1 MPTVSIAFQTNK
13 RAQAYID
20 LAKHVDQYAF
30 DAVSVYCDAPYH
42 TSYGPLLL
50 MAPHI
55 TRARLG
61 CAAISPARMA
71 PIDIA
76 ADAALLADYAQA
88 GTYLGIARGAWL
100 DDYGI
105 SEPSKPIQAIRETIA
120 IVRALWSGQ
129 PAGYDGQVYRLAAHV
144 KADYPLPSQ
153 PIPIMIGSWG
163 AKLCA
168 LAGEV
173 ADEVKVG
180 GSANPNVVPVI
191 RAYIAN
197 GEQTAQRR
205 PGSVGIALGAVTVVD
220 ADRAQARQAAREA
233 AVLYLPVVVPLDP
246 SVSVEPELI
255 ARLRVCADRGDFR
268 AGAAL
273 ISDELL
279 DRFAFA
285 GDCNDLI
292 AQCERL
298 YAAGVDRIEF
308 GTPHGLC
315 DAATG
320 ITVLGG
326 TVLPA
331 LQQMGYLRA

>member
-105 SEPSKPIQAIRETIA
+105 SEPSKPIQASAKPSPSCVPCGAANR
-120 IVRALWSGQ
+120 RAMTGRS
-129 PAGYDGQVYRLAAHV
+129 
-144 KADYPLPSQ
+144 
-153 PIPIMIGSWG
+153 IGWPRMS
-163 AKLCA
+163 KQITRCP
-168 LAGEV
+168 
-173 ADEVKVG
+173 
-180 GSANPNVVPVI
+180 ANP
-191 RAYIAN
+191 Y
-197 GEQTAQRR
+197 
-205 PGSVGIALGAVTVVD
+205 
-220 ADRAQARQAAREA
+220 
-233 AVLYLPVVVPLDP
+233 P
-246 SVSVEPELI
+246 S
-255 ARLRVCADRGDFR
+255 
-268 AGAAL
+268 
-273 ISDELL
+273 
-279 DRFAFA
+279 
-285 GDCNDLI
+285 
-292 AQCERL
+292 
-298 YAAGVDRIEF
+298 
-308 GTPHGLC
+308 
-315 DAATG
+315 
-320 ITVLGG
+320 
-326 TVLPA
+326 
-331 LQQMGYLRA
+331 

>member
-1 MPTVSIAFQTNK
+1 
-13 RAQAYID
+13 
-20 LAKHVDQYAF
+20 
-30 DAVSVYCDAPYH
+30 
-42 TSYGPLLL
+42 
-50 MAPHI
+50 
-55 TRARLG
+55 
-61 CAAISPARMA
+61 
-71 PIDIA
+71 
-76 ADAALLADYAQA
+76 
-88 GTYLGIARGAWL
+88 
-100 DDYGI
+100 
-105 SEPSKPIQAIRETIA
+105 
-120 IVRALWSGQ
+120 
-129 PAGYDGQVYRLAAHV
+129 
-144 KADYPLPSQ
+144 
-153 PIPIMIGSWG
+153 MIGSWG

-180 GSANPNVVPVI
+180 GSANPDVVPVI

-308 GTPHGLC
+308 GTPHGLR
-315 DAATG
+315 DAGTG
-320 ITVLGG
+320 ITLLGG

-331 LQQMGYLRA
+331 LKQLGILS

>member
-13 RAQAYID
+13 KAQAYID

-42 TSYGPLLL
+42 PSYGPLLL

-76 ADAALLADYAQA
+76 ADAALLADAAQA

-100 DDYGI
+100 EDYGVT
-105 SEPSKPIQAIRETIA
+105 EPSKPIQAIRETIA

-129 PAGYDGQVYRLAAHV
+129 PAGYDGQVYHLAPHV
-144 KADYPLPSQ
+144 KADYPLPTQ

-180 GSANPNVVPVI
+180 GSANPDVVPYI
-191 RAYIAN
+191 RGYIAN
-197 GEQTAQRR
+197 GEQAAQRR

-220 ADRAQARQAAREA
+220 EDRAPARQAAREA

-246 SVSVEPELI
+246 SMSVDPELI
-255 ARLRVCADRGDFR
+255 ARLRVCADQGDFR

-285 GDCNDLI
+285 GNPADI
-292 AQCERL
+292 IGQCERL
-298 YAAGVDRIEF
+298 YGAGVDRIEF
-308 GTPHGLC
+308 GTPHGLS
-315 DAATG
+315 DPAAG
-320 ITVLGG
+320 ITLLGG

-331 LQQMGYLRA
+331 LKDLGYLA